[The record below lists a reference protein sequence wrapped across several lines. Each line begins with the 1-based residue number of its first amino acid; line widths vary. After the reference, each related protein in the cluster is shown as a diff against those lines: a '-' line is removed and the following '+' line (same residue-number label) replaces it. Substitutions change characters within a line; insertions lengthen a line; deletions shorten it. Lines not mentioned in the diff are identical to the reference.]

1 MQDQDLDVRGAAAA
15 AVGHLGAAAATAPF
29 LARLAELLQHQD
41 GYVRDAAAEAIDE
54 LHAWGMRLFTG
65 AYPDALPATAPTPP
79 WPITGIPLDI
89 LSRLLP

>member
-1 MQDQDLDVRGAAAA
+1 LESVGKLGTLAAKGPIIDALT
-15 AVGHLGAAAATAPF
+15 HM
-29 LARLAELLQHQD
+29 LQHED
-41 GYVRDAAAEAIDE
+41 GWVCREAAEAIDE